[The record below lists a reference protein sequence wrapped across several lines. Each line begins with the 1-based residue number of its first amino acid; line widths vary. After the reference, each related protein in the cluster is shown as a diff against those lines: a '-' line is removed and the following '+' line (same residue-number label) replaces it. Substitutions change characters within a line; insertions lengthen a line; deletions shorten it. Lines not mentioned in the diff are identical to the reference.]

1 MKCYG
6 HEVDT
11 QIVSQIETP
20 NRLGAAMALLDTQ
33 SRRLMELWLQ
43 GRSRAEIAAEMRLSE
58 DTAASLI
65 DRAFHE
71 LRMILAR

>member
-1 MKCYG
+1 MKGYANQV
-6 HEVDT
+6 EA
-11 QIVSQIETP
+11 QIEAP
-20 NRLGAAMALLDTQ
+20 NRLGSAMAVLDTQ

-58 DTAASLI
+58 DTAAAVI

-71 LRMILAR
+71 VRRMLAR